1 MPPAF
6 QTDTDCVVDR
16 ANHTIRLIRDLDAP
30 PALVFEAWTK
40 PEHISVWWDATGA
53 PLANC
58 EMDVRRGGN
67 FTFVSSSNPDHIF
80 AGTYIEVTPP
90 HRLVFDA
97 NGAEGRLILDARGEG
112 TRMTVEIDCKTAEML
127 DHYLEAGVTAGTSQ
141 TLANLKAYLAD
152 RETATAG

>member
-6 QTDTDCVVDR
+6 QTDSDCVVDR
-16 ANHTIRLIRDLDAP
+16 AAHTIRLVRDLNAA

-53 PLANC
+53 PLASC
-58 EMDVRRGGN
+58 EMDVRPGGS

-80 AGTYIEVTPP
+80 TGIYIEVAPP

-97 NGAEGRLILDARGEG
+97 NGAEGRLILAANGEG

-127 DHYLEAGVTAGTSQ
+127 DHYLAMGVETGTSQ

-152 RETATAG
+152 REATAA